1 MWYEGIEMAKT
12 AYVLDKAMEDGDI
25 GRVLELAELLSEQV
39 KDEVGSQAE
48 AGGWYEEY
56 DRATE
61 NPLDNE
67 YPPRPAG
74 GARDETFLTVHWKRE
89 DIVGF
94 LEQQYGIHLDRKD
107 GNAVEVEAVIDDII
121 AEVRDG
127 LEEQGTQDGYETI
140 LALMPTEAVSR
151 AKALSADY
159 ILAHDGAEPSMPPL
173 DHVRDWYM
181 QEYPLDGLGER
192 INPALTF
199 EDALG
204 AASLGSSFYYELGVG
219 DSIVRE
225 RVFQELADRN
235 GVDYD
240 AIYEAWLYKK
250 PVEMSGAEPQAV
262 SLKDAA
268 DESRESADAL
278 AGHGA
283 PSTETRDDR

>member
-74 GARDETFLTVHWKRE
+74 GARDETFLIVRWKRE

-94 LEQQYGIHLDRKD
+94 LEQQYGIHLDRKG
-107 GNAVEVEAVIDDII
+107 GNAAEVEAVIDDII

-127 LEEQGTQDGYETI
+127 LEEQGTQDGYET
-140 LALMPTEAVSR
+140 
-151 AKALSADY
+151 

-204 AASLGSSFYYELGVG
+204 AASLGSAFYDELGVG

-278 AGHGA
+278 AGHGT